1 MATARTADA
10 VAICAAGGKKIC
22 DDRLPLRR
30 LMQSSGKG
38 LLPRLGV
45 SATNSPIPQHGRT
58 VDVRWQSPGPGRG
71 QIRLSTPATLG
82 GGSAHCN
89 NQSLIWHTRTL
100 LTMLSARIFSSDR
113 EGGQSK
119 PNAAERFEHVFQT
132 VTDLEG
138 CTTVSYYREFCTAH
152 AFAVPS
158 PPFTTNPKLVMP
170 RGASRRRVRLRARIW
185 CDNTAQRRRPGA
197 AVRATSPLPRWR
209 RRATPR
215 CGRSAALSTASAC
228 SSRFLC
234 SSR

>member
-1 MATARTADA
+1 MAPARTADA

-30 LMQSSGKG
+30 LMQSSGKR

-45 SATNSPIPQHGRT
+45 SATNSPIPPTRPNRGCPVAEPRT
-58 VDVRWQSPGPGRG
+58 RSRPDQAFDAP
-71 QIRLSTPATLG
+71 TLG

-138 CTTVSYYREFCTAH
+138 CTTVSYYREFCAAH

-170 RGASRRRVRLRARIW
+170 RGASRRRVRLRARIG

-197 AVRATSPLPRWR
+197 AVRATSPLR
-209 RRATPR
+209 R
-215 CGRSAALSTASAC
+215 
-228 SSRFLC
+228 
-234 SSR
+234 

>member
-30 LMQSSGKG
+30 LMQSSGKR

-132 VTDLEG
+132 VTNLE
-138 CTTVSYYREFCTAH
+138 
-152 AFAVPS
+152 
-158 PPFTTNPKLVMP
+158 L
-170 RGASRRRVRLRARIW
+170 
-185 CDNTAQRRRPGA
+185 GA
-197 AVRATSPLPRWR
+197 AGA
-209 RRATPR
+209 
-215 CGRSAALSTASAC
+215 RSAVNQLPKSVGAGNPHATFCGNRGGRPPPVTRCRGSKRRDQQRAE
-228 SSRFLC
+228 FLGHG
-234 SSR
+234 R

>member
-1 MATARTADA
+1 
-10 VAICAAGGKKIC
+10 
-22 DDRLPLRR
+22 
-30 LMQSSGKG
+30 MQSSGKR

-138 CTTVSYYREFCTAH
+138 CTTVSYYREFCAAH

-170 RGASRRRVRLRARIW
+170 RGASRRRVRLRARIG

-197 AVRATSPLPRWR
+197 AVRATSPLRRWR

-215 CGRSAALSTASAC
+215 CGRSAALMVASAC

-234 SSR
+234 SSRWRNPCFAQPGFPIG

>member
-30 LMQSSGKG
+30 LMQSSGKR

-138 CTTVSYYREFCTAH
+138 CTTVSYYREFCAAH

-170 RGASRRRVRLRARIW
+170 RGASRRRVRLRARIG

-197 AVRATSPLPRWR
+197 AD
-209 RRATPR
+209 
-215 CGRSAALSTASAC
+215 
-228 SSRFLC
+228 
-234 SSR
+234 

>member
-30 LMQSSGKG
+30 LMQSSGKR

-89 NQSLIWHTRTL
+89 NQSLIYEIVDPRQPSRLFDLCIGRAGPPVGDIVAHRKRKDQRRL
-100 LTMLSARIFSSDR
+100 QHHRDL
-113 EGGQSK
+113 
-119 PNAAERFEHVFQT
+119 AAQRFELVFAQIDP
-132 VTDLEG
+132 VDL
-138 CTTVSYYREFCTAH
+138 YY
-152 AFAVPS
+152 
-158 PPFTTNPKLVMP
+158 
-170 RGASRRRVRLRARIW
+170 SRRWIKK
-185 CDNTAQRRRPGA
+185 
-197 AVRATSPLPRWR
+197 
-209 RRATPR
+209 
-215 CGRSAALSTASAC
+215 
-228 SSRFLC
+228 
-234 SSR
+234 

>member
-1 MATARTADA
+1 M
-10 VAICAAGGKKIC
+10 
-22 DDRLPLRR
+22 
-30 LMQSSGKG
+30 
-38 LLPRLGV
+38 
-45 SATNSPIPQHGRT
+45 
-58 VDVRWQSPGPGRG
+58 DVRWQSPGPGRG

-138 CTTVSYYREFCTAH
+138 CTTVSYYRKFCAAH

-170 RGASRRRVRLRARIW
+170 RGASRRRVRLRTRIW

-197 AVRATSPLPRWR
+197 AVRATSPLRRWR

-215 CGRSAALSTASAC
+215 CGRSAALSTADG
-228 SSRFLC
+228 R
-234 SSR
+234 

>member
-1 MATARTADA
+1 MATVRTADA

-22 DDRLPLRR
+22 GDRLPLRR
-30 LMQSSGKG
+30 LMQSSGKR

-45 SATNSPIPQHGRT
+45 SATNSPIPPTRPNRGCPVAEPRT
-58 VDVRWQSPGPGRG
+58 RSRPDQAFDAP
-71 QIRLSTPATLG
+71 TLG

-138 CTTVSYYREFCTAH
+138 CTTVSYYRRRSCG
-152 AFAVPS
+152 
-158 PPFTTNPKLVMP
+158 P
-170 RGASRRRVRLRARIW
+170 R
-185 CDNTAQRRRPGA
+185 
-197 AVRATSPLPRWR
+197 
-209 RRATPR
+209 PR
-215 CGRSAALSTASAC
+215 CSIRSH
-228 SSRFLC
+228 RRENF
-234 SSR
+234 R